1 MYNLKGNIA
10 PHKVIQVI
18 NIRDAKKKK
27 NDYELSFVP
36 YKL

>member
-27 NDYELSFVP
+27 MIMS
-36 YKL
+36 